1 MKYILSICL
10 IMGTLA
16 VFPQSNKYEASME
29 ALIQK
34 MDTAQ
39 SASVFNTVGNAFERI
54 ANAEI
59 NQWLPYYYASY
70 CYTLSAF
77 TARDAKTFDSIA
89 DKCDKLLDKADSLSK
104 KNSEIMCLRAMTN
117 SMRIM
122 VDPQSRGMK
131 YSMLSSQNLMEAKR
145 LDPSNPR
152 PYLLEAQSKL
162 YTPEQ
167 WGGGKEVA
175 RKTLEEASKRLESFK
190 PASKIDP
197 SWGLKLKE
205 MIETQ
210 LK

>member
-1 MKYILSICL
+1 MKYIFSICFSIFAL
-10 IMGTLA
+10 T
-16 VFPQSNKYEASME
+16 VFAQNNKYDASME

-39 SASVFNTVGNAFERI
+39 SASVFNTVGNGFERI

-77 TARDAKTFDSIA
+77 TTRDSKNFDNVA
-89 DKCDKLLDKADSLSK
+89 DKCDKLLDKADSLTK

-131 YSMLSSQNLMEAKR
+131 FGMLSSQNLMEAKR
-145 LDPSNPR
+145 LDPTNPR
-152 PYLLEAQSKL
+152 PYLLDAQSKL

-175 RKTLEEASKRLESFK
+175 RKMLDEANKRLENFK
-190 PASKIDP
+190 PASRISP
-197 SWGLKLKE
+197 TWGAKMKE
-205 MIETQ
+205 MIEAQ